1 MTEWTFKGLH
11 IIYFSVTAL
20 QKRSFSLTMSMTI
33 FRSDCLCF
41 LVKFWKMSQFSSC
54 RSLKPTAR
62 WWFSNTDESLY
73 ISASSESAQETWLI
87 ILACGNGSFSHFKY
101 RTWNSKVCH
110 DNCNLKVE
118 LFKTFSR
125 WFYSFFWQTGFFL
138 FKHCVWVW
146 GYVAFGLCVD
156 VQEMF
161 HAWISSLNWM
171 RLVSNK
177 EVSGLTISRYI

>member
-11 IIYFSVTAL
+11 ITYFSVTAL

-110 DNCNLKVE
+110 DSCNLKVE

-125 WFYSFFWQTGFFL
+125 WIYSFFLTNWLFL
-138 FKHCVWVW
+138 IQALRVSMRVCGIRTMCRRAGNVS
-146 GYVAFGLCVD
+146 C
-156 VQEMF
+156 
-161 HAWISSLNWM
+161 LN
-171 RLVSNK
+171 K
-177 EVSGLTISRYI
+177 LTELNEAGQ